1 MTCWQQSEHLKVKQC
16 LATVQGCVF
25 AHFSLFWMH
34 AHTPEE
40 KNLAFIIQPA
50 PVCPRWLFLR
60 CISFQVLSLV
70 SSSLLHRK
78 RMYYSWVRACS
89 SPALLPPPGSDSPPD
104 LGGWHQD
111 ERIFFWPWHLCSWG
125 AGVQHWPGGVRE
137 RHTRR
142 DHVRF
147 GRRQSYMHAHFIYKR
162 TENKPA
168 LF

>member
-1 MTCWQQSEHLKVKQC
+1 M
-16 LATVQGCVF
+16 LATIRAFKSETVPCY
-25 AHFSLFWMH
+25 H
-34 AHTPEE
+34 ARLCICTFLSFLDACTHTRRKKSGIHYTASTRLP
-40 KNLAFIIQPA
+40 
-50 PVCPRWLFLR
+50 
-60 CISFQVLSLV
+60 SLV
-70 SSSLLHRK
+70 ISTLYFFPSIVFSLLHRK

-89 SPALLPPPGSDSPPD
+89 SPALLPPPGTDSPPD

-142 DHVRF
+142 DQVGF